1 MESCSSTKD
10 HRETER
16 EKFIIH
22 RSQGGMRCAP
32 RGHTGRSRQSTAY
45 SPKGRT
51 GAYAFIR
58 LRRMRWGSQA
68 KAKLV
73 NSNKQKVGS

>member
-1 MESCSSTKD
+1 MESCSSIKD
-10 HRETER
+10 HREIER
-16 EKFIIH
+16 EKFITH
-22 RSQGGMRCAP
+22 RSQGGIRCAP

-45 SPKGRT
+45 SQKDRT
-51 GAYAFIR
+51 RAYAFIR
-58 LRRMRWGSQA
+58 LHRMHWSSQA